1 MVVQSPAIIEAQC
14 ACRHRFSMHVLCVRV
29 CVVFGGV
36 ALTLT
41 LYPKRTELPNPAN
54 SRSKSADT
62 YGSSSLSLASP
73 SAPWKGLGRR
83 VFVYSA
89 GVTGTAPVM
98 AR

>member
-1 MVVQSPAIIEAQC
+1 VSPPLSHARSVC
-14 ACRHRFSMHVLCVRV
+14 AWRACVCV
-29 CVVFGGV
+29 CVVSAGV